1 MATKLLKDNKILTNT
16 KTNITLKLK
25 LVENLKKSDEEF
37 RNNFRKLLNQSKQLV
52 TRGRK
57 PLDD

>member
-1 MATKLLKDNKILTNT
+1 MVTKLLKDNKILTNT

-37 RNNFRKLLNQSKQLV
+37 RNNFRKLLN
-52 TRGRK
+52 
-57 PLDD
+57 